1 MYGGTRMPPLAAW
14 QWILGAICA
23 LLVGIAKSGVP
34 GFGIAVVPLMAMVV
48 GNARASA
55 RWLLPILV
63 LRPICSPSP
72 TIVGKRQSS
81 RRLFDLAPWVL
92 VGMAAGTVALGWGES
107 VLRPVIAAVVLS
119 MIAAHLWRKRR
130 RQTVV
135 PTGWSHSAPYG
146 VLAGFATTVANAAGP
161 VMNVYLL
168 SKRLPK
174 EEFVAA
180 GAWFFFLIN
189 LTKLPI
195 YRWRGMIT
203 GRSLLFDVC
212 MLPAVALGA
221 VMGRKLVRHL
231 AQTTFETVV
240 LALTAAATLLMFL
253 PRL

>member
-1 MYGGTRMPPLAAW
+1 
-14 QWILGAICA
+14 
-23 LLVGIAKSGVP
+23 
-34 GFGIAVVPLMAMVV
+34 VPLMVMVV

-55 RWLLPILV
+55 GWLLPMLCTADLFAIAYY
-63 LRPICSPSP
+63 R
-72 TIVGKRQSS
+72 RHAQA
-81 RRLFDLAPWVL
+81 RRLFELAPWVL
-92 VGMAAGTVALGWGES
+92 VGMAAGTVALGWGDS
-107 VLRPVIAAVVLS
+107 VLRPVIGAVVLV
-119 MIAAHLWRKRR
+119 MIAAYLWRKRR
-130 RQTVV
+130 QQLPV
-135 PTGWSHSAPYG
+135 PTGLSASAPYG

-189 LTKLPI
+189 LVKLPI

-203 GRSLLFDVC
+203 ARSLLFDAC

-221 VMGRKLVRHL
+221 VLGRKLVRHL
-231 AQTTFETVV
+231 AQTTFENVV

-253 PRL
+253 PR

>member
-1 MYGGTRMPPLAAW
+1 MVARVPPLAAW
-14 QWILGAICA
+14 QWILGATCA
-23 LLVGIAKSGVP
+23 LLVGISKSGVP

-48 GNARASA
+48 GSARASA
-55 RWLLPILV
+55 GWLLPMLCTADLFAIAYY
-63 LRPICSPSP
+63 R
-72 TIVGKRQSS
+72 RHAQA

-92 VGMAAGTVALGWGES
+92 VGMGAGAVALGWGES
-107 VLRPVIAAVVLS
+107 VLRPVIAVVVWA

-130 RQTVV
+130 HQTTV
-135 PTGWSHSAPYG
+135 PAGWSHSAPYG

-180 GAWFFFLIN
+180 GAWFFFMIN
-189 LTKLPI
+189 LVKLPL

-203 GRSLLFDVC
+203 GRSLLFDAC

-221 VMGRKLVRHL
+221 VVGRKLVRHL
-231 AQTTFETVV
+231 AQTTFESVV
-240 LALTAAATLLMFL
+240 LALTAAATLLMFW
-253 PRL
+253 PR

>member
-1 MYGGTRMPPLAAW
+1 VYGGVRVPSLAAW
-14 QWILGAICA
+14 QWILGATCA
-23 LLVGIAKSGVP
+23 LLVGISKSGVP
-34 GFGIAVVPLMAMVV
+34 GFGIAVVPLMVMVV

-55 RWLLPILV
+55 GWLLPMLCTADLFAV
-63 LRPICSPSP
+63 AYYR
-72 TIVGKRQSS
+72 RHAQA

-92 VGMAAGTVALGWGES
+92 VGMAAGAVALGWGES
-107 VLRPVIAAVVLS
+107 VLRPIIGAVVLV
-119 MIAAHLWRKRR
+119 MIAAHLWRKWRR
-130 RQTVV
+130 PTTV
-135 PTGWSHSAPYG
+135 PAGLSHSASYG

-189 LTKLPI
+189 LVKLPI

-203 GRSLLFDVC
+203 GRSLLFDAC
-212 MLPAVALGA
+212 MVPAVALGA
-221 VMGRKLVRHL
+221 VLGRKLVRRL
-231 AQTTFETVV
+231 AQTTFESVV

-253 PRL
+253 PR

>member
-1 MYGGTRMPPLAAW
+1 MPPLAVW
-14 QWILGAICA
+14 QWILGAVCG
-23 LLVGIAKSGVP
+23 LFVGIAKSGVP
-34 GFGIAVVPLMAMVV
+34 GFGIAVVPLMVMVV

-55 RWLLPILV
+55 GWLLPMLCTADLFAIAYY
-63 LRPICSPSP
+63 R
-72 TIVGKRQSS
+72 RHAQA

-92 VGMAAGTVALGWGES
+92 VGMGAGTVALGWGES
-107 VLRPVIAAVVLS
+107 VLRPIIAAVVLT
-119 MIAAHLWRKRR
+119 MIGAHLWRKW
-130 RQTVV
+130 RQQVGV
-135 PTGWSHSAPYG
+135 PTGWSHSARYG

-189 LTKLPI
+189 LSKLPI

-203 GRSLLFDVC
+203 ARSLLFDLL

-221 VMGRKLVRHL
+221 MVGRRVVRRL
-231 AQTTFETVV
+231 AQTTFEVAV
-240 LALTAAATLLMFL
+240 LALTAGATLLLFL
-253 PRL
+253 PR